1 MNHVYVAGSINM
13 DVVAT
18 AARYPKMGETVLGRE
33 ILFFPGGKGANQAV
47 SAAKLGAPAI
57 LIGCLGEDAFGQ
69 ELSTFLS
76 SQGIDLTNV
85 RYSTESHTGTA
96 VITVVESDN
105 AIVVIPGASFY
116 TGGKPTSR
124 LPSISGS
131 DPTKTHS
138 AHKRTCE

>member
-18 AARYPKMGETVLGRE
+18 AARYPKVGETVLGRE

-47 SAAKLGAPAI
+47 SATKLGAPAI
-57 LIGCLGEDAFGQ
+57 LIGCLGEDAFGR

-85 RYSTESHTGTA
+85 VFNGVAHRNSSHH
-96 VITVVESDN
+96 S
-105 AIVVIPGASFY
+105 
-116 TGGKPTSR
+116 SR
-124 LPSISGS
+124 VRQRDCG
-131 DPTKTHS
+131 HS
-138 AHKRTCE
+138 WCERTCE